1 LSQYSIFRLRK
12 FPGGGKAAFH
22 TLVSKMNAEFDD
34 DFLERNVVLFPDL
47 LSRKTARLSS
57 DSMFP
62 AFKRPFAL
70 VVVDL

>member
-1 LSQYSIFRLRK
+1 
-12 FPGGGKAAFH
+12 
-22 TLVSKMNAEFDD
+22 MNAEFDD